1 MEATLDNSA
10 RVIFPWTFPWGHPGI
25 EGLEEMVI
33 NVLLWVLLG

>member
-1 MEATLDNSA
+1 MEATLDNAA
-10 RVIFPWTFPWGHPGI
+10 RVVLPGTSPWGHPGI